1 MRGWAWALLG
11 LAVVAVALRS
21 APLFLLALLLA
32 LVAGAAWLWLRV
44 CLSGVRYTRRLERTR
59 LFPGDEIRLAVE
71 LTNAKPLP
79 LAWLR
84 AEDEVPRALAIEPA
98 HLAHSHRPG
107 RQRLVNL
114 VALRWYE
121 RVTRHYRVRAG
132 PRGVWALGP
141 AQLYSGDL
149 FGFASR
155 DREEPAIE
163 ILLVYPRTVPLSAL
177 GLPATRPFGE
187 FRALRRLAE
196 DPLRFSG
203 AREYAVGDSMRQVHW
218 KATARRGSLQTKTYD
233 PSANRPLA
241 LFLDVNTHEHSWE
254 GYDPDLQ
261 EFAVTVAASLARW
274 AWEQGQPVGLFA
286 NGVMQPGAQQVR
298 VRPAS
303 HRDQLTLIL
312 EALARLL
319 PFGRWPLAKSLQ
331 HEGLRLP
338 YGTTVGVITALLTPT
353 LCQTLLSLRSRG
365 FAVALVTLGPACA
378 APPLAG
384 IQHYPVG
391 GHAEWERLQGL
402 NLAPA

>member
-1 MRGWAWALLG
+1 MNGRAWALLG
-11 LAVVAVALRS
+11 LAIVAVALRN

-44 CLSGVRYTRRLERTR
+44 CLFGVRYTRRLERSR

-98 HLAHSHRPG
+98 HLAHSHLPG
-107 RQRLVNL
+107 RRRLVNL

-121 RVTRHYRVRAG
+121 RVTRHYRVRADQ
-132 PRGVWALGP
+132 RGAWSLGP

-155 DREEPAIE
+155 EREEPALDT
-163 ILLVYPRTVPLSAL
+163 LLVYPRLVPLSAL
-177 GLPATRPFGE
+177 GLPAARPFGE
-187 FRALRRLAE
+187 FHALRRLAE

-218 KATARRGSLQTKTYD
+218 KATARRGSLQTKTFD

-241 LFLDVNTHEHSWE
+241 LFLNIDTHEHGWE

-286 NGVMQPGAQQVR
+286 NGVTQPGARRVC

-312 EALARLL
+312 EALARLI
-319 PFGRWPLAKSLQ
+319 PFGRWPLAESLR
-331 HEGLRLP
+331 HESLRLP
-338 YGTTVGVITALLTPT
+338 YGTTVVVVTALLPPA
-353 LCQTLLSLRSRG
+353 LCHTLLSLRGRG
-365 FAVALVTLGPACA
+365 IGVVLVTLGPACA

-384 IQHYPVG
+384 IQHCPVG
-391 GHAEWERLQGL
+391 GHAEWEGLQGL
-402 NLAPA
+402 KLAPA